1 MELSKRLSI
10 VFLSAINLMNIIAG
24 IIVQIKIIT
33 GSDVTSIIPISG
45 EMTVNQVLMANFM
58 CITLIIML
66 ISVVATYLITDI
78 PYSPKEILSNCPG
91 LFLIVPAIILGLGIF
106 NAVKAPISVDKI
118 TIIACSIAYF
128 LANVVNF
135 GCIIT
140 VKEDA
145 EEE

>member
-10 VFLSAINLMNIIAG
+10 VFLTAINIMNIIAG
-24 IIVQIKIIT
+24 IIVQVKIIT
-33 GSDVTSIIPISG
+33 GSDVTSIIPISA
-45 EMTVNQVLMANFM
+45 EMTVNQILMTNFM
-58 CITLIIML
+58 CVVLIIML

-78 PYSPKEILSNCPG
+78 PYTPIEILSNCPG
-91 LFLIVPAIILGLGIF
+91 LFLVIPAIILGLGIF
-106 NAVKAPISVDKI
+106 NTVKAPITADKI
-118 TIIACSIAYF
+118 TIIICSIIYF

-145 EEE
+145 EE